1 MPSRGCEREIKP
13 TPPGS
18 RPFLGRSV
26 LTTPMLLQAG
36 AALGTQRTACVL
48 IEPCLG
54 SPLGSSRLFPPS
66 LCLSPL
72 FNRTVSLPPSLLG
85 RASLQASWPLLGAG
99 LLLLLYSPPSLGPC
113 WPPEVIANWGEKG
126 LDCLRQPERPGGG
139 GRFALQL
146 PPGDVWGLR
155 QPGRQGPR
163 GQHGRRAPA
172 GLPRPGPLDNA
183 AIVGA
188 RSA

>member
-1 MPSRGCEREIKP
+1 MSGVASGLQP
-13 TPPGS
+13 TVPP
-18 RPFLGRSV
+18 LSV
-26 LTTPMLLQAG
+26 PLSSFQSHSLP
-36 AALGTQRTACVL
+36 AALPAG
-48 IEPCLG
+48 PG
-54 SPLGSSRLFPPS
+54 
-66 LCLSPL
+66 
-72 FNRTVSLPPSLLG
+72 LP
-85 RASLQASWPLLGAG
+85 ASLVALLGAG

-155 QPGRQGPR
+155 QPGGQGPR